1 MWMRVSATVRYGM
14 DKVKF
19 IFILLA
25 SLSFLFSCNDC
36 YKIDEHFEFKDSST
50 LISTVKGIIEVS
62 DSFLFMYG
70 DVPRYIRFH
79 RHIPKGNNYGIV
91 KFTKFGMIDS
101 NFKNPF
107 NIPTSVHQMIGLR
120 NRDLLV
126 CYQHFKESLQK
137 ENLINIATMNNI
149 GALKK
154 ISFDIHEILLRD
166 TLNQELIRCS
176 AIARDSSDNI
186 YIAFSSIYENAIIPI
201 IKLDSSFKI
210 DKKFQNQIIDNFRIH
225 QINQIQVQ
233 SDNKIIIGGNFKYT
247 LNSIE
252 YQNLCR
258 IDQNGNIDEI
268 FSKNFPKFEEN
279 DYNTIYTF
287 KFIDSTIYIG
297 GNFNINYFNDKF
309 SDLIRLNQ
317 DGTMNLN
324 QPNKNA
330 LFDFIDEEAYFNKS
344 TIFAISE
351 IEDSLLIVSG
361 KFNRIASEKTDIPIT
376 ILNKNGT
383 ITDLKFNCENEIHY
397 INTIYFPNIDT
408 IYLFGD
414 YNMQIKSYKPYVRV
428 VRRRCL

>member
-1 MWMRVSATVRYGM
+1 
-14 DKVKF
+14 
-19 IFILLA
+19 
-25 SLSFLFSCNDC
+25 
-36 YKIDEHFEFKDSST
+36 
-50 LISTVKGIIEVS
+50 
-62 DSFLFMYG
+62 MYG

-79 RHIPKGNNYGIV
+79 RQIPKGSNYGII

-101 NFKNPF
+101 SFKNPF
-107 NIPTSVHQMIGLR
+107 NIPTSVHQMISLR
-120 NRDLLV
+120 NGDLLV
-126 CYQHFKESLQK
+126 CYQHFKESLQN
-137 ENLINIATMNNI
+137 ENLINIATMNNN
-149 GALKK
+149 GALKN

-166 TLNQELIRCS
+166 TLNQEFIRCS

-186 YIAFSSIYENAIIPI
+186 YIAFSSIYENAVMPI

-210 DKKFQNQIIDNFRIH
+210 DKEFQNQIIDNFRIH
-225 QINQIQVQ
+225 HINQIHVQ

-258 IDQNGNIDEI
+258 IDQNGIIDEI
-268 FSKNFPKFEEN
+268 FSKNLPKFEDN
-279 DYNTIYTF
+279 DYNVIYTF
-287 KFIDSTIYIG
+287 RFIDSTIYIG
-297 GNFNINYFNDKF
+297 GNFNINYSNDKF

-330 LFDFIDEEAYFNKS
+330 LFDFIDDEPYFNKS
-344 TIFAISE
+344 TIFSISE

-428 VRRRCL
+428 VRGRCF